1 MNNNMLMTTNYQK
14 EPDPEVEIRGVVP
27 TYVKP
32 KADKTTLVTI
42 HGDDIIASAL
52 PAIQGESDF
61 RMLTENPQIFGFIYT
76 HRDPMILVA
85 DGFTYTMSN
94 PTWESA
100 MLPITSLKNISGNDR
115 ADYFHCMQDTS
126 AIVALSPRD
135 NGEYIKNR
143 FKQGFKSFR
152 LRDFDF
158 VIDPTDIQLNCPVYF
173 FIRDIAESKQYIVDL
188 SQFFKDKPNSQGLV
202 RKLPAYGTKDTPR
215 PLRDITIDFS
225 REINDIRNLLSKVP
239 NEEGI
244 RTAFGEKF
252 EYSLRYTQPASK
264 EILVK
269 VYTKLYELLK
279 QDISNCVLCVSN
291 DTLVQE
297 YNLRETLYAS
307 KIYGDYSSYSV
318 RAEALL
324 LGNSSRN
331 NDNDDLN
338 NAIYFSLFPGKEA
351 ERNYDMFYQQ
361 AYAAENTKKFLE
373 QSVQNPF
380 SEFLFDYENPF
391 YKNALFLREL
401 STEDLIKGKV
411 TLKNVPIVEG
421 KVNTFSYY
429 IGISKWVWGEIKKV
443 FLTLSKNDQK
453 VLAEF
458 QRGNISSLLFGDV
471 FFSRSNIYNPT
482 MSCTV
487 ISSLCWNSFNALFE
501 NHGDLTEPLG
511 RAFPSQFS
519 INFKENPLIKNPISS
534 KFSSGYIL
542 GYPFVMIKNLS
553 SDYELTKATLY
564 TIKSDNTREEHIAYI
579 KGNNKEELGEMVYP
593 KVITRRDIYSTD
605 PLHSSKDKETPYFTV
620 AFPYAFKPLVEPY
633 AEFTFTN
640 TKTGK
645 VQEFNSIPLYG
656 EHINRVYYTDFGLY
670 NKVSTRGTPPT
681 FYDADTKTLYIRV
694 VNSAILGR
702 EVGIESLKVI
712 KKQMVSPDQFE
723 NVLATY
729 DVPLND
735 EHKKT
740 FKCRGMQNKSPG
752 VPTKI
757 HIPYGMFLYASSNT
771 LIAEIFSKYYG
782 ISNETLKERY
792 FIGNRKDYAS
802 ILPKAYCSEEDVVI
816 KLENIDIPREYFS
829 ENPQIDVS
837 NTRKYRLFFDV
848 KLRFTI
854 NTNTDGTQGQ
864 LLIGSLGTSNS
875 PKYAEE
881 GRNDDNKIFSQY
893 YTSPDSLPYF
903 LNSFFSSSSGTT
915 NTKYIVEDIQPIYST
930 PSSELA
936 SVLEPIWR
944 NLSIPVITESK
955 DVQCYVVDSNSRAEA
970 YSSYYYQYGTSAALG
985 AYSHPQDDVATDTK
999 LAANGKGLMWS
1010 SFAVKDK
1017 TIRIF

>member
-1 MNNNMLMTTNYQK
+1 MNNNMLMTTNYKK

-42 HGDDIIASAL
+42 HGDDILASAL

-61 RMLTENPQIFGFIYT
+61 RILTENPQIFGFIYT

-100 MLPITSLKNISGNDR
+100 MTPITSLKNISGNDR
-115 ADYFHCMQDTS
+115 ANYFHCMQDTS
-126 AIVALSPRD
+126 AIVALSSRD

-143 FKQGFKSFR
+143 FKQGFKNFR

-158 VIDPTDIQLNCPVYF
+158 VIDPTDIQNNCPVYF
-173 FIRDIAESKQYIVDL
+173 FIRDAAESKQYIVDL
-188 SQFFKDKPNSQGLV
+188 SQYFKDKPNSQGLV

-252 EYSLRYTQPASK
+252 EYSLRRTQPASK

-297 YNLRETLYAS
+297 YSLRETLYAS
-307 KIYGDYSSYSV
+307 KIYRDYSSYSV

-324 LGNSSRN
+324 LENSSRN
-331 NDNDDLN
+331 NDNADLN

-373 QSVQNPF
+373 QSAQNPF

-401 STEDLIKGKV
+401 SAEDLIKGKV

-429 IGISKWVWGEIKKV
+429 IGISKWVWSEIKKV

-487 ISSLCWNSFNALFE
+487 ISSLCRNSFNALFE

-511 RAFPSQFS
+511 RRF
-519 INFKENPLIKNPISS
+519 
-534 KFSSGYIL
+534 
-542 GYPFVMIKNLS
+542 
-553 SDYELTKATLY
+553 
-564 TIKSDNTREEHIAYI
+564 
-579 KGNNKEELGEMVYP
+579 
-593 KVITRRDIYSTD
+593 
-605 PLHSSKDKETPYFTV
+605 LHSFQ
-620 AFPYAFKPLVEPY
+620 L
-633 AEFTFTN
+633 
-640 TKTGK
+640 
-645 VQEFNSIPLYG
+645 
-656 EHINRVYYTDFGLY
+656 
-670 NKVSTRGTPPT
+670 
-681 FYDADTKTLYIRV
+681 
-694 VNSAILGR
+694 
-702 EVGIESLKVI
+702 
-712 KKQMVSPDQFE
+712 
-723 NVLATY
+723 
-729 DVPLND
+729 
-735 EHKKT
+735 
-740 FKCRGMQNKSPG
+740 
-752 VPTKI
+752 
-757 HIPYGMFLYASSNT
+757 
-771 LIAEIFSKYYG
+771 
-782 ISNETLKERY
+782 TLK
-792 FIGNRKDYAS
+792 K
-802 ILPKAYCSEEDVVI
+802 ILLLKILFLQSF
-816 KLENIDIPREYFS
+816 LQDIF
-829 ENPQIDVS
+829 
-837 NTRKYRLFFDV
+837 
-848 KLRFTI
+848 
-854 NTNTDGTQGQ
+854 
-864 LLIGSLGTSNS
+864 
-875 PKYAEE
+875 
-881 GRNDDNKIFSQY
+881 
-893 YTSPDSLPYF
+893 
-903 LNSFFSSSSGTT
+903 
-915 NTKYIVEDIQPIYST
+915 
-930 PSSELA
+930 
-936 SVLEPIWR
+936 
-944 NLSIPVITESK
+944 
-955 DVQCYVVDSNSRAEA
+955 
-970 YSSYYYQYGTSAALG
+970 
-985 AYSHPQDDVATDTK
+985 
-999 LAANGKGLMWS
+999 
-1010 SFAVKDK
+1010 
-1017 TIRIF
+1017 